1 MSKQVS
7 AQELRVLAL
16 REVQRSRVPA
26 TDKIELWI
34 PAPQIAR
41 LYGTPEV
48 MHAINRETQS
58 QTWDA
63 AMASLCALDVVKNR
77 GIRVTCTNRDL
88 AIKLGGTVVNCMGQ
102 KLIVKPYSA
111 YERYYYVDL
120 THIPDGL
127 DEDVIYDHFS
137 ALGLQPIIAPTHV
150 AGSLMSRDRTVWFP
164 ETDVPDA
171 LFTDGVPL
179 REIYFAGFDYPVYVQ
194 HKKRSL
200 NKVLPPT
207 IAKKRAET
215 EAKAAASAPRATRQ
229 TREKPTPRVAARVPT
244 PVDSVQQ
251 AVAQSD
257 GRNHPSSSDPSLV
270 PTATPDK
277 DLILERPE
285 ASAPVLDW
293 VKVSRHASCLTPA
306 SPPADATVDVSTKQE
321 PDGRLVFG
329 FPVLP
334 TRFELA
340 FGDHD
345 SDEPTAG
352 DADCVTYVDN
362 KTVSS
367 SPMMLAE
374 PVGQLV
380 VARSILRPKTNAI
393 KRSNYRRHA
402 SKAAEELPT
411 LLEPDD
417 RLAALTAQPSA
428 YAALTHACPPS
439 MSPVIDE
446 HALLRVYSGT
456 ASESHGKGRNILDR
470 IRHDYPDGEPPA
482 ATAILEEQISDAE
495 YRATARA
502 YATMDLFWRT
512 HAPAIYYDPIKV
524 QALCGEVPVSSF
536 QYSNFLLWTDETLH
550 ALCVS
555 PLGQAYDQ
563 YLSDPV
569 LNAMELV
576 RDNQP
581 DEYGD
586 NVSMASSDQDG
597 ESTVAA
603 PADDMME
610 PTTSS
615 QATHL

>member
-1 MSKQVS
+1 MVSAPSPRPPQANTRQAPSANARQASSRQPPPANARQASPANARQAYQAEFGRQPRHVPTDKFFADIDEAMSKQVS

-215 EAKAAASAPRATRQ
+215 GEGCSQ
-229 TREKPTPRVAARVPT
+229 CAAR
-244 PVDSVQQ
+244 
-251 AVAQSD
+251 
-257 GRNHPSSSDPSLV
+257 
-270 PTATPDK
+270 
-277 DLILERPE
+277 
-285 ASAPVLDW
+285 
-293 VKVSRHASCLTPA
+293 HA
-306 SPPADATVDVSTKQE
+306 ADA
-321 PDGRLVFG
+321 
-329 FPVLP
+329 
-334 TRFELA
+334 
-340 FGDHD
+340 
-345 SDEPTAG
+345 
-352 DADCVTYVDN
+352 
-362 KTVSS
+362 
-367 SPMMLAE
+367 
-374 PVGQLV
+374 
-380 VARSILRPKTNAI
+380 
-393 KRSNYRRHA
+393 
-402 SKAAEELPT
+402 
-411 LLEPDD
+411 
-417 RLAALTAQPSA
+417 
-428 YAALTHACPPS
+428 
-439 MSPVIDE
+439 
-446 HALLRVYSGT
+446 
-456 ASESHGKGRNILDR
+456 
-470 IRHDYPDGEPPA
+470 
-482 ATAILEEQISDAE
+482 
-495 YRATARA
+495 
-502 YATMDLFWRT
+502 
-512 HAPAIYYDPIKV
+512 
-524 QALCGEVPVSSF
+524 
-536 QYSNFLLWTDETLH
+536 
-550 ALCVS
+550 
-555 PLGQAYDQ
+555 
-563 YLSDPV
+563 
-569 LNAMELV
+569 
-576 RDNQP
+576 
-581 DEYGD
+581 
-586 NVSMASSDQDG
+586 
-597 ESTVAA
+597 
-603 PADDMME
+603 
-610 PTTSS
+610 
-615 QATHL
+615 